1 MISKGKLAQIHIA
14 KAQLGLGDEEYRA
27 ILARTAGVSSAKDLT
42 NRTVGAV
49 MHEFRRLGFE
59 PKPAK
64 KAGRKAPRPPR
75 SRQNVMSKIEA
86 MLTHAGRP
94 WTYADGIA
102 KRMFNVERVDWLDD
116 DQLHRLMTGLIIDA
130 KRQGRYPNDLA

>member
-14 KAQLGLGDEEYRA
+14 KAQLGLSDEDYRA

-42 NRTVGAV
+42 NRTVGGV

-64 KAGRKAPRPPR
+64 KAGRKAPRTPR
-75 SRQNVMSKIEA
+75 SRQNVMAKIEA
-86 MLTHAGRP
+86 MLTHAQRP
-94 WTYADGIA
+94 WAYADSMA

-130 KRQGRYPNDLA
+130 KRQGRYPDDLA

>member
-14 KAQLGLGDEEYRA
+14 KAQLGLSDEDYRA
-27 ILARTAGVSSAKDLT
+27 ILARTAGVSSAKELT
-42 NRTVGAV
+42 NRTVGGV

-64 KAGRKAPRPPR
+64 KAGRKAPRTPR
-75 SRQNVMSKIEA
+75 SRQNVMAKIEA
-86 MLTHAGRP
+86 MLTHAQRP
-94 WTYADGIA
+94 WAYADSMA

-130 KRQGRYPNDLA
+130 KRQGRYPDDLA

>member
-14 KAQLGLGDEEYRA
+14 KAQLGLTDEDYRA
-27 ILARTAGVSSAKDLT
+27 ILARKAGVSSAKELT
-42 NRTVGAV
+42 NKTVGGV

-64 KAGRKAPRPPR
+64 KADRKAPNPPAT
-75 SRQNVMSKIEA
+75 RQAEMNKVEA
-86 MLTHAGRP
+86 LLAEANRA
-94 WTYADGIA
+94 WAYADGMA
-102 KRMFNVERVDWLDD
+102 KHMFKVDRVDFLDD
-116 DQLHRLMTGLIIDA
+116 SQLHKLLQALIIDA

>member
-14 KAQLGLGDEEYRA
+14 KAQLGLSDEDYRA
-27 ILARTAGVSSAKDLT
+27 ILARTAGVSSAKELT
-42 NRTVGAV
+42 NRTVGGV
-49 MHEFRRLGFE
+49 MHEFRRLGFV

-64 KAGRKAPRPPR
+64 KAGRKAPRSPR

-86 MLTHAGRP
+86 MLTHAQRP
-94 WTYADGIA
+94 WAYADSMA
-102 KRMFNVERVDWLDD
+102 KRMFSVERVDWLDD

-130 KRQGRYPNDLA
+130 KRQGRYPDDLA

>member
-14 KAQLGLGDEEYRA
+14 KAQLGLSDEDYRA
-27 ILARTAGVSSAKDLT
+27 ILARKAGVRSAKELT
-42 NRTVGAV
+42 NKTVGGV

-75 SRQNVMSKIEA
+75 SRQREMNKVEA
-86 MLTHAGRP
+86 LLTDAGRA
-94 WTYADGIA
+94 WAYADGMA
-102 KRMFNVERVDWLDD
+102 RHMFKVDRVDFLDD
-116 DQLHRLMTGLIIDA
+116 NQLHKLLQALIIDA
-130 KRQGRYPNDLA
+130 KRQGRYPDDLA

>member
-14 KAQLGLGDEEYRA
+14 KAQLGLSDEDYRA
-27 ILARTAGVSSAKDLT
+27 ILARTAGVNSAKELT
-42 NRTVGAV
+42 NRTVGGV

-64 KAGRKAPRPPR
+64 KAGRKAPRTPR
-75 SRQNVMSKIEA
+75 SRQNVMAKIEA
-86 MLTHAGRP
+86 MLTHAQRP
-94 WTYADGIA
+94 WAYADSMA

-130 KRQGRYPNDLA
+130 KRQGRYPDDLA

>member
-14 KAQLGLGDEEYRA
+14 KSQLGLGDDEYRA
-27 ILARTAGVSSAKDLT
+27 ILARTAGVSSAKELT

-59 PKPAK
+59 PKPTK

-75 SRQNVMSKIEA
+75 TRQNVMSKIEA
-86 MLTHAGRP
+86 MLTHAERP
-94 WTYADGIA
+94 WAYADGIA
-102 KRMFNVERVDWLDD
+102 KRMFGVERVDWLDD

>member
-14 KAQLGLGDEEYRA
+14 KAQLGLSDDDYRA
-27 ILARTAGVSSAKDLT
+27 ILARTAGVNSAKDLT
-42 NRTVGAV
+42 NRTVGGV

-75 SRQNVMSKIEA
+75 ARQKVMSKIEA

-94 WTYADGIA
+94 WAYADGVA
-102 KRMFNVERVDWLDD
+102 KRMFGVERVDWLDD

-130 KRQGRYPNDLA
+130 KRQGRYPNDLP

>member
-14 KAQLGLGDEEYRA
+14 KAQLGLSDEDYRA
-27 ILARTAGVSSAKDLT
+27 ILARTAGVSSAKELT
-42 NRTVGAV
+42 NKTVGGV
-49 MHEFRRLGFE
+49 MYEFRRLGFE

-75 SRQNVMSKIEA
+75 SRQNVMAKIEA
-86 MLTHAGRP
+86 MLTHAQRP
-94 WTYADGIA
+94 WAYADSMA

-130 KRQGRYPNDLA
+130 KRQGRYPDDLA

>member
-14 KAQLGLGDEEYRA
+14 KAQLGLSDDEYRV

-42 NRTVGAV
+42 NRNVGNV
-49 MHEFRRLGFE
+49 LNEFRRLGFV

-64 KAGRKAPRPPR
+64 RAGRQAPRPPATR
-75 SRQNVMSKIEA
+75 GRVMAKIEA

-94 WTYADGIA
+94 WAYADGMA
-102 KRMFNVERVDWLDD
+102 RHMFKVERVDWLDD
-116 DQLHRLMTGLIIDA
+116 AQLHKLLQALIIDA
-130 KRQGRYPNDLA
+130 RRHGGEG